1 MKVTLDTNCVIDL
14 EENRPAAPFVKRL
27 IELHNNRSIN
37 LRVVAISAS
46 ERKPNGIYASN
57 FAEFQQ
63 KIAAVGLE
71 HIEILRPIAYLYVTF
86 LDWCLAADDQMV
98 QLERKIHEVLFPS
111 INFDYGEYCKKYG
124 LDPDNS
130 GEIGQKWRR
139 KKCDVQALWSHIN
152 AGGDI
157 FVTSDE
163 DFSKQTKKSQLIALG
178 AGDILTPQETVVKLG
193 ALESQITDTPTDMSH
208 N

>member
-1 MKVTLDTNCVIDL
+1 MKVTLDTNCIIDL
-14 EENRPAAPFVKRL
+14 EENRPAAPFVKTL
-27 IELHNNRSIN
+27 IDLHNNRSIN

-71 HIEILRPIAYLYVTF
+71 DIEILHPIAYLDVTF
-86 LDWCLAADDQMV
+86 LDWCLLADDQMV

-111 INFDYGEYCKKYG
+111 IDFDYGEYCKKQG

-130 GEIGQKWRR
+130 GEMGQTWRR
-139 KKCDVQALWSHIN
+139 AKCDVQALWSHIN

-157 FVTSDE
+157 FVTSDRN
-163 DFSKQTKKSQLIALG
+163 FRKQTKKHRLIALG
-178 AGDILTPQETVVKLG
+178 AGDILTPHDAVSKVQQTRDL
-193 ALESQITDTPTDMSH
+193 PTK
-208 N
+208 